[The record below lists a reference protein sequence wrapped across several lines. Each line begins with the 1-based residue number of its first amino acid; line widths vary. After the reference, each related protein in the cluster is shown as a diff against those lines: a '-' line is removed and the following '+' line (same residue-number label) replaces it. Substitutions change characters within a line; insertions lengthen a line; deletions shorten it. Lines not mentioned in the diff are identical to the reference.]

1 MSLGPSVLKSRKAA
15 CINLWC
21 PWLLQGSVHQQGA
34 VDDEALDLSINS
46 TRMADQLVIK
56 PNLFFIAA
64 NGPFTV
70 LAVVSHMQG
79 HLGVCCCNLYAL
91 FVSVLF

>member
-1 MSLGPSVLKSRKAA
+1 LP
-15 CINLWC
+15 
-21 PWLLQGSVHQQGA
+21 QESVHQQSA
-34 VDDEALDLSINS
+34 VDDETLDLSINS
-46 TRMADQLVIK
+46 NLIADQLAIK

-70 LAVVSHMQG
+70 PAVVSLMQG

-91 FVSVLF
+91 FVSVLV